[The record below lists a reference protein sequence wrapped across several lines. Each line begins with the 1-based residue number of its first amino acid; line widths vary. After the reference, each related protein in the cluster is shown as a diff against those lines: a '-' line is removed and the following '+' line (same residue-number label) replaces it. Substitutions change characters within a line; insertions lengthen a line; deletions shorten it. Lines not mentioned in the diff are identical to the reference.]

1 MSMGFGGEEF
11 TDASTLRGRDYPS
24 LRQFCVILENR
35 VGSLNTL
42 MRHLE
47 RHDLRIIA
55 LSMVDNVDVAIARIM
70 LDNVERGRELFE
82 LGAFT
87 FFEADVVG
95 VELPDEPQ
103 PFVAVCSA
111 LLQAEVDVNYMYPLM
126 YRRGGR
132 SAVAIHVDDVDTAI
146 SILRDLGHTLL
157 TEGDLTSDD
166 EYFG

>member
-11 TDASTLRGRDYPS
+11 TDASTIRGRDYPS

-42 MRHLE
+42 MRQLE

-70 LDNVERGRELFE
+70 LDNVERSRELFE

-87 FFEADVVG
+87 FFEADLVG

-103 PFVAVCSA
+103 PFVAICSA

-146 SILRDLGHTLL
+146 SILHDLGHTLL